1 MIATSY
7 KFIYIFQV
15 KKDAFPSHARHMVQ
29 VAQEKAD
36 LTEQSELL
44 AKQIE
49 KEEEEL
55 ASLEQV
61 NRVILNNEFPINPMR
76 ILLKNFKQFLCHRLF
91 PAGIHHISSSKKYER
106 TIS

>member
-1 MIATSY
+1 
-7 KFIYIFQV
+7 
-15 KKDAFPSHARHMVQ
+15 MVQ

-61 NRVILNNEFPINPMR
+61 KRDILMVEFKNFNESDQNYLRIQINPIR
-76 ILLKNFKQFLCHRLF
+76 IFQEFAF
-91 PAGIHHISSSKKYER
+91 SSKNSDYDI
-106 TIS
+106 ISQTN

>member
-1 MIATSY
+1 MAPLLFQWINSI
-7 KFIYIFQV
+7 KSKSIFQV

-44 AKQIE
+44 AKQID

-61 NRVILNNEFPINPMR
+61 KRDILMVEF
-76 ILLKNFKQFLCHRLF
+76 KNSNK
-91 PAGIHHISSSKKYER
+91 SEENS
-106 TIS
+106 

>member
-1 MIATSY
+1 
-7 KFIYIFQV
+7 
-15 KKDAFPSHARHMVQ
+15 MVQ

-61 NRVILNNEFPINPMR
+61 KKSRFNG
-76 ILLKNFKQFLCHRLF
+76 
-91 PAGIHHISSSKKYER
+91 GI
-106 TIS
+106 

>member
-1 MIATSY
+1 
-7 KFIYIFQV
+7 
-15 KKDAFPSHARHMVQ
+15 MVQ

-61 NRVILNNEFPINPMR
+61 KRDILMVEFKNSNESDQNYLRILINPIR
-76 ILLKNFKQFLCHRLF
+76 I
-91 PAGIHHISSSKKYER
+91 I
-106 TIS
+106 

>member
-1 MIATSY
+1 
-7 KFIYIFQV
+7 
-15 KKDAFPSHARHMVQ
+15 MVQ

-61 NRVILNNEFPINPMR
+61 KRDILMVEF
-76 ILLKNFKQFLCHRLF
+76 KNSNKSD
-91 PAGIHHISSSKKYER
+91 PNS
-106 TIS
+106 

>member
-1 MIATSY
+1 
-7 KFIYIFQV
+7 
-15 KKDAFPSHARHMVQ
+15 MVQ

-61 NRVILNNEFPINPMR
+61 KRDILMVEFKNSNKSDQNSSR
-76 ILLKNFKQFLCHRLF
+76 ICFF
-91 PAGIHHISSSKKYER
+91 
-106 TIS
+106 

>member
-1 MIATSY
+1 
-7 KFIYIFQV
+7 
-15 KKDAFPSHARHMVQ
+15 MVQ

-61 NRVILNNEFPINPMR
+61 KRDILMVEFKNSNISDQNSSR
-76 ILLKNFKQFLCHRLF
+76 ICFF
-91 PAGIHHISSSKKYER
+91 
-106 TIS
+106 

>member
-1 MIATSY
+1 
-7 KFIYIFQV
+7 
-15 KKDAFPSHARHMVQ
+15 MVQ

-61 NRVILNNEFPINPMR
+61 KRDILMVEF
-76 ILLKNFKQFLCHRLF
+76 KN
-91 PAGIHHISSSKKYER
+91 SKKSDQNSSR
-106 TIS
+106 ISFF

>member
-1 MIATSY
+1 
-7 KFIYIFQV
+7 
-15 KKDAFPSHARHMVQ
+15 MVQ

-61 NRVILNNEFPINPMR
+61 KKDILM
-76 ILLKNFKQFLCHRLF
+76 RLF
-91 PAGIHHISSSKKYER
+91 CIFVIYFIKGNFVI
-106 TIS
+106 

>member
-1 MIATSY
+1 
-7 KFIYIFQV
+7 
-15 KKDAFPSHARHMVQ
+15 MVQ

-55 ASLEQV
+55 ASLENV
-61 NRVILNNEFPINPMR
+61 NRDIFIVECKISNPIR
-76 ILLKNFKQFLCHRLF
+76 ILQ
-91 PAGIHHISSSKKYER
+91 
-106 TIS
+106 

>member
-1 MIATSY
+1 
-7 KFIYIFQV
+7 
-15 KKDAFPSHARHMVQ
+15 MVQ

-61 NRVILNNEFPINPMR
+61 KRDILMVEFKNSNISDQNSSR
-76 ILLKNFKQFLCHRLF
+76 IYC
-91 PAGIHHISSSKKYER
+91 I
-106 TIS
+106 

>member
-1 MIATSY
+1 
-7 KFIYIFQV
+7 
-15 KKDAFPSHARHMVQ
+15 MVQ

-36 LTEQSELL
+36 LTEQSESL

-61 NRVILNNEFPINPMR
+61 KRDILMVEFKNSNESDQNYLRIQINPIR
-76 ILLKNFKQFLCHRLF
+76 ILQEFTF
-91 PAGIHHISSSKKYER
+91 SSKNSDYDIIVQ
-106 TIS
+106 TN

>member
-1 MIATSY
+1 MAPLLFQWINSI
-7 KFIYIFQV
+7 KSKSIFQV

-44 AKQIE
+44 AKQID

-61 NRVILNNEFPINPMR
+61 KRYILGVDFKNSNKSDQNSSR
-76 ILLKNFKQFLCHRLF
+76 ICFF
-91 PAGIHHISSSKKYER
+91 
-106 TIS
+106 

>member
-1 MIATSY
+1 
-7 KFIYIFQV
+7 
-15 KKDAFPSHARHMVQ
+15 MVQ

-61 NRVILNNEFPINPMR
+61 KRDILMVEFKNSNESDQNSLRILINPIR
-76 ILLKNFKQFLCHRLF
+76 IL
-91 PAGIHHISSSKKYER
+91 
-106 TIS
+106 

>member
-1 MIATSY
+1 
-7 KFIYIFQV
+7 
-15 KKDAFPSHARHMVQ
+15 MVQ

-61 NRVILNNEFPINPMR
+61 KRDILMVEFKNSNQFDQNSSR
-76 ILLKNFKQFLCHRLF
+76 ICFF
-91 PAGIHHISSSKKYER
+91 
-106 TIS
+106 